1 MSCENFVSRGA
12 PKEGGNSDMFCQ
24 KCGTQI
30 GEGAE
35 FCQKCG
41 TKIMDNNTTSQETE
55 LSDRQTAVTT
65 DNTKATP
72 QKAVKAGKLQKFAM
86 ARHLCG

>member
-55 LSDRQTAVTT
+55 LSDRQRLLRII
-65 DNTKATP
+65 
-72 QKAVKAGKLQKFAM
+72 QKPHPKRLLKRGNCRSLRNM